1 MRESGILFPI
11 FSIPSRFGIGCMS
24 REAYQFVD
32 FLKEA
37 GQGSWQI
44 LPVGP
49 TGFGDSPYQPL
60 SAFAGNPYFVSPDG
74 LIEDGYLSEQE
85 AYSFDFGSDE
95 ERVDYGA
102 MYNNRFKMLRIAYD
116 RFVDQ
121 NGHESAEYKEFL
133 DKQSFWLDDYCLYM
147 ALKSKNEGASWEQW
161 EDGERLRNK
170 KTIAQAEEELKDE
183 CDFIRFQ
190 QFMFDKQWKKLH
202 TYATEKGIRIIG
214 DIPFYVS
221 LDGADAW
228 SHPEAFQMDKDGHP
242 TVVAGCP
249 PDAFSS
255 TGQLWG
261 NPIYDWEGRKKTG
274 YEWWMKRMERSFE
287 LYDVVRIDHFHGFS
301 DYYAIPYGDKD
312 ASKGKLMPGPG
323 MDFFKVLQDRFDYLD
338 SSDAEA
344 KDNAETEKD
353 TYIRI
358 IAEDLGTVTAENMK
372 LLEDSGIPGM
382 KVLQYAFTSWDSY
395 YVTHRHIQ
403 NSVVYTG
410 THDNTPSRAWV
421 EEIGEGDRNYTRRY
435 LNSMNSDYGALVWDL
450 IREAYR
456 SVADLCI
463 IPLQD
468 YLVLGREARINSPGT
483 ADGNWQWRLKPNFLS
498 GDLARSIRS
507 LAEVYGRI
515 H

>member
-11 FSIPSRFGIGCMS
+11 FSIPSRFGIGCFS

-32 FLKEA
+32 FLKES

-49 TGFGDSPYQPL
+49 TGYGDSPYQPL
-60 SAFAGNPYFVSPDG
+60 SAFAGNPYFISPDG
-74 LIEDGYLSEQE
+74 LIEDGLLTEQE
-85 AYSFDFGSDE
+85 AYSFDFGSNE

-102 MYNNRFKMLRIAYD
+102 LYNNRYNMLRIAYNRFID
-116 RFVDQ
+116 RGGQQD
-121 NGHESAEYKEFL
+121 AEYNEFL
-133 DKQSFWLDDYCLYM
+133 EKQSFWLDDYCLYM
-147 ALKSKNEGASWEQW
+147 ALKQKNNGASWDQW
-161 EDGERLRNK
+161 EDDERLK
-170 KTIAQAEEELKDE
+170 KASTIKSVKEDLKDA

-190 QFMFDKQWKKLH
+190 QYMFEVQWQKLH
-202 TYATEKGIRIIG
+202 SYATEKGIRIIG

-228 SHPEAFQMDKDGHP
+228 SHPEAFQMDKEGHP

-249 PDAFSS
+249 PDAFSP

-261 NPIYDWEGRKKTG
+261 NPIYDWEGRKKNG

-287 LYDVVRIDHFHGFS
+287 LYDVVRIDHFHGFAE
-301 DYYAIPYGDKD
+301 YYAIPYGDET
-312 ASKGKLMPGPG
+312 AANGKMMPGPG
-323 MDFFKVLQDRFDYLD
+323 MDFFKVLQDKFDYLGIND
-338 SSDAEA
+338 
-344 KDNAETEKD
+344 TEDEGIK
-353 TYIRI
+353 I
-358 IAEDLGTVTAENMK
+358 IAEDLGAVTPENMK
-372 LLEDSGIPGM
+372 LLEESGIPGM

-395 YVTHRHIQ
+395 YVPHRHIK

-421 EEIGEGDRNYTRRY
+421 EEIGEGDRDYTRRY
-435 LNSMNSDYGALVWDL
+435 LNSLNTDYGALVWDL
-450 IREAYR
+450 IREAYK
-456 SVADLCI
+456 SVCDLCI

-468 YLVLGREARINSPGT
+468 YLVLGREARVNSPGT

-498 GDLARSIRS
+498 ADLARSIRALS
-507 LAEVYGRI
+507 DLYGRN
-515 H
+515 HS